1 MQRHSP
7 RSLARLVHSAR
18 LQSAQVRTLS
28 GHAARGLPLPL
39 LPSTFP
45 SRMSFIIVLC
55 LLMWPKKL
63 IFLDFIVSRSF
74 LFVPNFLRTCSF
86 VTFCCQLIFP
96 ILLKNTCTTPQVYHI
111 KLWSV
116 SKFYNHIIGWNR
128 YSN

>member
-1 MQRHSP
+1 MLWKPISSSKAAACFVTYLLYFDVPSFLWKGWREVQRHSS

-18 LQSAQVRTLS
+18 LQSAQVRILS

-86 VTFCCQLIFP
+86 VTFCWQHFT
-96 ILLKNTCTTPQVYHI
+96 K
-111 KLWSV
+111 
-116 SKFYNHIIGWNR
+116 G
-128 YSN
+128 